1 MQIDRKY
8 KIEKCVATDATRA
21 NMTNIFVTKRHAMAT
36 NGHMLAIVPVT
47 SESEDTKGWLTPA
60 ALTQARK
67 VTPKSAGDV
76 VISLNGAQ
84 VLIDGTSLVRPT
96 EETPPKIVHLL
107 RQAHRDRKF
116 KIGLDAAKLKALADA
131 LGSDE
136 LILDF
141 GSQKAA
147 VLVTPLNSETGTMG
161 LLMPLRI
168 DNR

>member
-1 MQIDRKY
+1 MQIERKY
-8 KIEKCVATDATRA
+8 KIEKCVSTDSTRT
-21 NMTNIFVTKRHAMAT
+21 NMTNIFITKRHAMAT
-36 NGHMLAIVPVT
+36 NGHMLAVVPVT
-47 SESEDTKGWLTPA
+47 FESEDTNGWLTPA

-84 VLIDGTSLVRPT
+84 ELIDGTRIVRPT
-96 EETPPKIVHLL
+96 EEKPPKFVHLL
-107 RQAHRDRKF
+107 RLAHKDREF

-136 LILDF
+136 LVLDF
-141 GSQKAA
+141 GSTKAA
-147 VLVTPLNSETGTMG
+147 VLVTPFHSEAGTIG